1 MCILKQKI
9 PFDVI
14 KPTIHLRFVYR
25 EERDMAE
32 WDRIYVLNH
41 EMETQTERLE
51 GSGGSL
57 ED

>member
-1 MCILKQKI
+1 MCILKWKI

-14 KPTIHLRFVYR
+14 KPTVHLHFVYR
-25 EERDMAE
+25 VERDMDE

-41 EMETQTERLE
+41 EMEIQTERLE